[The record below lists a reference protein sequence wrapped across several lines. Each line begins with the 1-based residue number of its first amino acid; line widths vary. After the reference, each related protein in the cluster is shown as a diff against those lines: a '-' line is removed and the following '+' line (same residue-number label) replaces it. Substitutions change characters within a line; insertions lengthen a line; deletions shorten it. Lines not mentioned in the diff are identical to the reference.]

1 MIRALFNAATGMKAQ
16 QTRIDVTSN
25 NLANVNTTGFKRS
38 RAEFEDLL
46 YQTLRAPGTESAQGA
61 VVPTGLQIGQGVRTV
76 GTARDLANG
85 EAITT
90 NVPTDLMIRGSGYFP
105 VVQPDGQLAY
115 TRDGSFR
122 LNADGQMVTV
132 DGFPLEPGISIP
144 NDTVELTIGD
154 DGTVTVVRP
163 NQTQG
168 EVVGQIQ
175 LARFTNPGGL
185 KAVGG
190 NLFVPTAGSGEPQ
203 MQNAGEEGTGQ
214 LTQGHLEGSNVSVV
228 NEMVDLITSQRA
240 YDMNSK
246 VVQASDEMLQSA
258 VRLR

>member
-1 MIRALFNAATGMKAQ
+1 MLRALYNAATGMKAQ
-16 QTRIDVTSN
+16 QLRIDVASN

-46 YQTLRAPGTESAQGA
+46 YQTLRAPGTESSQGA
-61 VVPTGLQIGQGVRTV
+61 VIPTGLQVGQGVRTV

-105 VVQPDGQLAY
+105 VTQADGTLAF

-122 LNADGQMVTV
+122 LNAEGRLVNV
-132 DGFPLEPGISIP
+132 DGLPLEPSIVIP
-144 NDTVELTIGD
+144 DDSLDVTIGD
-154 DGTVTVVRP
+154 DGTVTAVRAGKSE
-163 NQTQG
+163 G

-175 LARFTNPGGL
+175 LARFANGGGL
-185 KAVGG
+185 RAIGG
-190 NLFVPTAGSGEPQ
+190 NLFLPTAASGEPQ
-203 MQNAGEEGTGQ
+203 LGTPGENGTGRV
-214 LTQGHLEGSNVSVV
+214 TQGHLEGSNVSVV

-240 YDMNSK
+240 YEMSSK
-246 VVQASDEMLQSA
+246 VVQAADEMLQAS

>member
-1 MIRALFNAATGMKAQ
+1 MIRALYNAATGMKAQ

-46 YQTLRAPGTESAQGA
+46 YQTLRAPGAESSQGA

-85 EAITT
+85 EAVTT
-90 NVPTDLMIRGSGYFP
+90 NVPTDMMIRGEGYFP
-105 VVQPDGQLAY
+105 VVQPDGELAY

-122 LNADGQMVTV
+122 LNAEGQMVTV
-132 DGFPLEPGISIP
+132 DGFALEPGIVIP

-154 DGTVTVVRP
+154 DGTVTAVRP
-163 NQTQG
+163 GQVQG
-168 EVVGQIQ
+168 DVVGQVQ

-185 KAVGG
+185 KAIGG
-190 NLFVPTAGSGEPQ
+190 NLLVPTAASGEPQ
-203 MQNAGEEGTGQ
+203 LVNPSENGTGR
-214 LTQGHLEGSNVSVV
+214 LTQGHLEGSNVAVV

-246 VVQASDEMLQSA
+246 VVQAADEMLQSA

>member
-61 VVPTGLQIGQGVRTV
+61 IVPNGLQVGQGVRTV
-76 GTARDLANG
+76 GTARDLSNG
-85 EAITT
+85 ESVTT

-105 VVQPDGQLAY
+105 ITQPDGEVAY

-122 LNADGQMVTV
+122 LNAEGQMVNV
-132 DGFPLEPGISIP
+132 DGFPLEPSIVIP
-144 NDTVELTIGD
+144 SDTIELTIGN
-154 DGTVTVVRP
+154 DGTVTVVKP
-163 NQTQG
+163 GNTAG

-185 KAVGG
+185 KALGG
-190 NLFVPTAGSGEPQ
+190 NLFVPTAASGEPQ
-203 MQNAGEEGTGQ
+203 IQNAAEAGTGS
-214 LTQGHLEGSNVSVV
+214 LAQGHLEGSNVSVV
-228 NEMVDLITSQRA
+228 TEMVDLIVSQRA

-246 VVQASDEMLQSA
+246 VVQAADEMLQSA